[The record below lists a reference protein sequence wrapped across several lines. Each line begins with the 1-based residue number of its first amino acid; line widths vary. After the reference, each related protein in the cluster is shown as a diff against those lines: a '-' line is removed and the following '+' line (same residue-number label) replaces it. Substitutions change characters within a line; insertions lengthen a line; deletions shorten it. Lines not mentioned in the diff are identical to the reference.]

1 MIEEEFKDVVRHN
14 FMLEQQEF
22 SEEES
27 KVHAKSQKNNPALRL
42 GNTLK
47 QRYRSSARWLNWK
60 FLPGNSIS
68 WA

>member
-27 KVHAKSQKNNPALRL
+27 KVHEKVKKIIQP
-42 GNTLK
+42 
-47 QRYRSSARWLNWK
+47 
-60 FLPGNSIS
+60 
-68 WA
+68 